1 MARAAPAL
9 ARHQAWRSVYGIVAR
24 FVRNEK
30 LRQALSFHTLL
41 VGVNPCTTSAIH
53 ALAHKRERDGGV
65 WCAQGG
71 TNRLVAGLVTQFER
85 LGGTLRL
92 GDPVTGIAT
101 LGDRATGVTTASG
114 WTAEA
119 DAVAS
124 NADVMH
130 SYRDL
135 LSDSRR
141 PRRLRARPART
152 TSSPPWFTVHSGHK
166 GAW

>member
-1 MARAAPAL
+1 MYLFFFSSRRRHTRCAL
-9 ARHQAWRSVYGIVAR
+9 VTGVQTC
-24 FVRNEK
+24 
-30 LRQALSFHTLL
+30 ALPIF
-41 VGVNPCTTSAIH
+41 H

-130 SYRDL
+130 SSRDL

-141 PRRLRARPART
+141 SEEHT
-152 TSSPPWFTVHSGHK
+152 TELQSLMRISSAVFCL
-166 GAW
+166 

>member
-1 MARAAPAL
+1 MAYWMLIMDWSA
-9 ARHQAWRSVYGIVAR
+9 
-24 FVRNEK
+24 
-30 LRQALSFHTLL
+30 
-41 VGVNPCTTSAIH
+41 GVCSSY
-53 ALAHKRERDGGV
+53 LHKRERDVGV

-101 LGDRATGVTTASG
+101 LGERATGVTTASG

-124 NADVMH
+124 NADVKIG
-130 SYRDL
+130 
-135 LSDSRR
+135 
-141 PRRLRARPART
+141 RAH
-152 TSSPPWFTVHSGHK
+152 V
-166 GAW
+166 

>member
-1 MARAAPAL
+1 MIRRPP
-9 ARHQAWRSVYGIVAR
+9 RS
-24 FVRNEK
+24 
-30 LRQALSFHTLL
+30 TLTDTL
-41 VGVNPCTTSAIH
+41 FPYTTLFRS
-53 ALAHKRERDGGV
+53 
-65 WCAQGG
+65 
-71 TNRLVAGLVTQFER
+71 NRLVAGLVTQFER

-135 LSDSRR
+135 LSDSRSA
-141 PRRLRARPART
+141 RRVRARLERQRLDRQST
-152 TSSPPWFTVHSGHK
+152 RLNSSH
-166 GAW
+166 